1 MTTSTPTPQTT
12 ASVADLF
19 LAALIQRDFA
29 TMTTYLA
36 PEVTLRGLIPPG
48 PFTATGPDPTIER
61 FRGWFGGPDDF
72 AVVDSGRERR
82 IGDKLAMH
90 WLVRMRPANG
100 ATRVAEQRV
109 FLTTDNGTITGIDL
123 LCSGWQPG
131 DCA

>member
-1 MTTSTPTPQTT
+1 MTTSTPTTQTT
-12 ASVADLF
+12 SSVADLF

-48 PFTATGPDPTIER
+48 PFTAVGPDPAIER

-72 AVVDSGRERR
+72 TVVDSGRER
-82 IGDKLAMH
+82 IGNKLGMH

-109 FLTTDNGTITGIDL
+109 FLTTDNGEITGIDL

-131 DCA
+131 DRA